1 MHRLTSQAFELLRIA
16 LISGAMA
23 LIDVVAGRV
32 LHAHP
37 NLTAV
42 LALLAGYLAASVVPG
57 AHWAAPWAPS
67 IGAFN
72 WLVGAGAVGG
82 YVAGGVARSRR
93 LGRGRSPSIPRPI

>member
-37 NLTAV
+37 NPTAV
-42 LALLAGYLAASVVPG
+42 LALLAGYLAASVAPG
-57 AHWAAPWAPS
+57 ARS
-67 IGAFN
+67 ISVGVG
-72 WLVGAGAVGG
+72 VGAVSGACYLVAFISAAAVGG
-82 YVAGGVARSRR
+82 AP
-93 LGRGRSPSIPRPI
+93 GR